1 MTDQR
6 ASVSGYTRGER
17 TLAKWNDGRTP
28 DDGAPDETLIR
39 VFWLDPDGALV
50 TDQALADQLER
61 DYQGR
66 QG

>member
-61 DYQGR
+61 GYQEG